1 MQKQDKIQ
9 LRQCVFNK
17 KKQWANIAQSTKTIP
32 EPITA
37 IKSSFCYKFQRPGI
51 ASSQHENV
59 SSSSP
64 QTASKLSSSDSQ
76 FSTVT
81 DGFKITKPIG
91 IKK

>member
-1 MQKQDKIQ
+1 MQ

-64 QTASKLSSSDSQ
+64 QTASKLSSSDSE

-81 DGFKITKPIG
+81 DGFKITKPMG